1 MFERLLT
8 SIPQSRVSGPADSGT
23 PPAGVRAALGHV
35 AGATLGRGLY
45 RLHTA
50 HSAAAADRL
59 VADAY
64 PDFEGRIA
72 CFGMDWLGR
81 QFSLDPTRGRP
92 DDPEVLLFD
101 VGAGEAL
108 EIPTA
113 FSQFHDSEL
122 TEYAD
127 AALAATFFDQWL
139 EAHPAAIRFDQ
150 CVGYNVPLFLGGVD
164 GVENLDVTD
173 LDVYWTLTGQLRVAA
188 LGHS

>member
-1 MFERLLT
+1 MLRWGTSPEQLWDVASTVCTRLTARPPPIT
-8 SIPQSRVSGPADSGT
+8 SWPTQ
-23 PPAGVRAALGHV
+23 
-35 AGATLGRGLY
+35 
-45 RLHTA
+45 
-50 HSAAAADRL
+50 
-59 VADAY
+59 Y
-64 PDFEGRIA
+64 PDFERRIA

-81 QFSLDPTRGRP
+81 QLSLDPTRGRH
-92 DDPEVLLFD
+92 DDPEVLLLD

-113 FSQFHDSEL
+113 FTQSHDSEL
-122 TEYAD
+122 TEFTD

-139 EAHPAAIRFDQ
+139 EAHPAAIQFDQ

-173 LDVYWTLTGQLRVAA
+173 VDVYWTLTGQRRVAA